1 MEEQRPKRKSLRLQS
16 YDYSGNGYYFI
27 TVCTAVRHQNILS
40 TVIPAVGAITN
51 RPPVQV
57 RLTTWGTVVER
68 AIMEIPDHYPGVTVD
83 CYVIMPDHVHLI
95 LAVQQTGPDGRQI
108 AAPTHLSNII
118 QQFKRA
124 VSRAVGV
131 SIWQKSYYDHII
143 RTPTDLEKTRQYIAN
158 NPLKRMKEHG

>member
-1 MEEQRPKRKSLRLQS
+1 MSQKE
-16 YDYSGNGYYFI
+16 NGGRI
-27 TVCTAVRHQNILS
+27 AQPSSWLN
-40 TVIPAVGAITN
+40 
-51 RPPVQV
+51 PP
-57 RLTTWGTVVER
+57 
-68 AIMEIPDHYPGVTVD
+68 
-83 CYVIMPDHVHLI
+83 
-95 LAVQQTGPDGRQI
+95 GRQI